1 MNLTALIVGLT
12 FFVQF
17 NIMIGEKRLKSEL
30 QEIQRYGRNKST
42 VVNQTYIN
50 GGQYRS
56 KFDKISDDK
65 LLNRKVY
72 QIAKKMLTHR
82 TGTLFEDMYWI
93 YHDTMRIVAS
103 ETEQRIASKIRYSK
117 KTKNP

>member
-65 LLNRKVY
+65 LLNRK
-72 QIAKKMLTHR
+72 
-82 TGTLFEDMYWI
+82 
-93 YHDTMRIVAS
+93 
-103 ETEQRIASKIRYSK
+103 ASKFVDYTYPSK
-117 KTKNP
+117 QYATKYK